1 MLTRAVA
8 GLKGCRAAVKFPSY
22 PHRQLHCFK
31 AAAESERSSA
41 QVGFWAVAARGAMS
55 EGNEAHDHPGKKGS
69 FGGLK
74 RFGSTEHVQEYGRP
88 SSDVSSSRNTQE
100 GKPSGEPNRFDLPTQ
115 AVQPVDSTYDDE
127 FPALGAAPSKPKR
140 NAAAAVVNPSPVLTP
155 VQTPQQSLRT
165 QGGSFSYV
173 PNQRSNTNN
182 ITASQPPY
190 HDRGRAG
197 DGGGREGGGRGRR
210 AMDPIEALGRLLTAI
225 LRHRAADVKL
235 QMRRDGYVAVAEILK
250 LSMKTMAGK
259 PLNSHTEDDV
269 RQAVKEDRKQRFGLL
284 EEGGQLLIRANQGH
298 SINTVESEVLLKPIT
313 SAKEIPVCV
322 HGTYTKFMDQIWEQ
336 GLKRMNRNHIH
347 FASGLPEEDGVISGM
362 RGSADI
368 LIYLDVEKAL
378 KGGMKLYMSENRVIL
393 TEGFDGSIPPEYF
406 DKVLKL
412 ARPEKNEYVHVS
424 PPSWLKD
431 PPSRLDV
438 ETTSSTVVQH
448 INNPDSSNASEGGGS
463 GNTRKA

>member
-8 GLKGCRAAVKFPSY
+8 GLKGCRAAVKFPSD

-31 AAAESERSSA
+31 AAAESEHSSA

-55 EGNEAHDHPGKKGS
+55 KGNEAHDHPGKKGS

-74 RFGSTEHVQEYGRP
+74 RFGSTEHVQDYGRP

-100 GKPSGEPNRFDLPTQ
+100 GKPSGEPNRFDQPTQ
-115 AVQPVDSTYDDE
+115 AVQPLDSTYDDE

-197 DGGGREGGGRGRR
+197 GGGGREGGGRGRR
-210 AMDPIEALGRLLTAI
+210 AMDPVEALGRTLTAI
-225 LRHRAADVKL
+225 LRHRAADFKL
-235 QMRRDGYVAVAEILK
+235 QVRRDGYVAVAEILK

-269 RQAVKEDRKQRFGLL
+269 RQAVKEDGKQRFGLL

-313 SAKEIPVCV
+313 SAKEIP
-322 HGTYTKFMDQIWEQ
+322 
-336 GLKRMNRNHIH
+336 
-347 FASGLPEEDGVISGM
+347 GM

-406 DKVLKL
+406 DRVLKL
-412 ARPEKNEYVHVS
+412 AWPEKNEYVRVS

-463 GNTRKA
+463 GNTRKE

>member
-1 MLTRAVA
+1 MSKKFSDCPILRLSGFRVKEELVCRRQITTLLLLLLLLLFLDLFWTGDDLLGWLKNQKLLKSWFWLVQRSRNLEGEESYKLGWGRNVWDAGEQMLTRAVA

-31 AAAESERSSA
+31 AAAESENSSA

-74 RFGSTEHVQEYGRP
+74 RSGSTEHVQDYGRP

-115 AVQPVDSTYDDE
+115 AVQPLDSTYDDE

-140 NAAAAVVNPSPVLTP
+140 SAAAAVVNPSPVLTP

-197 DGGGREGGGRGRR
+197 GGGGREGGGRGRR
-210 AMDPIEALGRLLTAI
+210 AMDPIEALGRTL
-225 LRHRAADVKL
+225 
-235 QMRRDGYVAVAEILK
+235 
-250 LSMKTMAGK
+250 
-259 PLNSHTEDDV
+259 
-269 RQAVKEDRKQRFGLL
+269 
-284 EEGGQLLIRANQGH
+284 
-298 SINTVESEVLLKPIT
+298 
-313 SAKEIPVCV
+313 
-322 HGTYTKFMDQIWEQ
+322 
-336 GLKRMNRNHIH
+336 
-347 FASGLPEEDGVISGM
+347 
-362 RGSADI
+362 
-368 LIYLDVEKAL
+368 
-378 KGGMKLYMSENRVIL
+378 
-393 TEGFDGSIPPEYF
+393 
-406 DKVLKL
+406 
-412 ARPEKNEYVHVS
+412 
-424 PPSWLKD
+424 
-431 PPSRLDV
+431 
-438 ETTSSTVVQH
+438 
-448 INNPDSSNASEGGGS
+448 
-463 GNTRKA
+463 